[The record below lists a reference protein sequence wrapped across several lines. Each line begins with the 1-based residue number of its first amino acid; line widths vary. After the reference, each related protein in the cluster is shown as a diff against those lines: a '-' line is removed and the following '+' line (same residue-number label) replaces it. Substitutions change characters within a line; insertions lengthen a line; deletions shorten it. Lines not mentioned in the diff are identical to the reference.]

1 MGALEEGGKAATA
14 AVTGLAAQPLSLAL
28 VCINVVFLAFGT
40 WFIRDVI
47 QTSSAANIRRDQLMM
62 QLIKDCTVSKPAEKN
77 DG

>member
-14 AVTGLAAQPLSLAL
+14 AVTGLATQPLSLAL

-47 QTSSAANIRRDQLMM
+47 ETSNAANIRRDALMAS
-62 QLIKDCTVSKPAEKN
+62 LIKDCTTPTPPKK
-77 DG
+77 DD

>member
-28 VCINVVFLAFGT
+28 VCINVVFLGFGT

-47 QTSSAANIRRDQLMM
+47 STSNAANIRRDALMAS
-62 QLIKDCTVSKPAEKN
+62 LIKDCTTPAPPKKE
-77 DG
+77 DD